1 MIIACCMNKNPKA
14 PEEYRKLKK
23 QCLTKLEQIAR
34 GLEEHVGESKK
45 SNFGHVGDLH
55 FINDQLEG
63 ICKFINL

>member
-1 MIIACCMNKNPKA
+1 MNHKTKA

-23 QCLTKLEQIAR
+23 QCLAKLEQIER
-34 GLEEHVGESKK
+34 GLEKHVGKDKK
-45 SNFGHVGDLH
+45 PNFGHVGDLH

>member
-1 MIIACCMNKNPKA
+1 MNKNPKA

-23 QCLTKLEQIAR
+23 QCFARLEQIER
-34 GLEEHVGESKK
+34 GLEKHVGKGKK
-45 SNFGHVGDLH
+45 PNFALVGDLH

>member
-23 QCLTKLEQIAR
+23 QCLGMLRQIEA
-34 GLEEHVGESKK
+34 GLEKHVGKDKK
-45 SNFGHVGDLH
+45 PNYGHVGDLH
-55 FINDQLEG
+55 FIKDQLES

>member
-1 MIIACCMNKNPKA
+1 MIIACYMNQKTKA

-23 QCLTKLEQIAR
+23 QCLAKLEQIER
-34 GLEEHVGESKK
+34 GLEKHVGKDKK
-45 SNFGHVGDLH
+45 PNFGHVGDLH

>member
-1 MIIACCMNKNPKA
+1 MNQKTKA

-23 QCLTKLEQIAR
+23 QCLAKLEQIER
-34 GLEEHVGESKK
+34 GLEKHVGKDKK
-45 SNFGHVGDLH
+45 PNFGHVGDLH

>member
-1 MIIACCMNKNPKA
+1 MIIACCMNKYPKA

-23 QCLTKLEQIAR
+23 QCLVKVEHIKR
-34 GLEEHVGESKK
+34 GLEKHVGEGKK
-45 SNFGHVGDLH
+45 PSFSHVGDLH

>member
-1 MIIACCMNKNPKA
+1 MNQITKA

-23 QCLTKLEQIAR
+23 QCLAKLEQIER
-34 GLEEHVGESKK
+34 GLEKYVGKDKK
-45 SNFGHVGDLH
+45 PNFGHVGDLH